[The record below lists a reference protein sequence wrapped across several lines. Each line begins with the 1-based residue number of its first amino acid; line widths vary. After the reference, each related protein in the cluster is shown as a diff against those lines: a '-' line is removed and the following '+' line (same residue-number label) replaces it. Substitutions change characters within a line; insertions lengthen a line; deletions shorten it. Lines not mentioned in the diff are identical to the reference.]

1 MHTET
6 SHSHTPQRH
15 PLFPGQMLAL
25 ALSDGSTLTC
35 LGAPIQLSTTPLAA
49 LDACSGYSMRLHS
62 GQSWRAP
69 GTLWVQLVCVDE
81 RSSVQ
86 VQRAMPAEKQ
96 NRLGLADLR
105 RWMDQWFGGR
115 RNAASIKRGQRAA

>member
-1 MHTET
+1 MHTAAR
-6 SHSHTPQRH
+6 HSSAPQRH
-15 PLFPGQMLAL
+15 PLFPGQMLTL
-25 ALSDGSTLTC
+25 ALTEGSTLTC
-35 LGAPIQLSTTPLAA
+35 LGAPIQLSTTPPAA
-49 LDACSGYSMRLHS
+49 LDACSGYSMRLHN

-69 GTLWVQLVCVDE
+69 GTLWVQLACVDE

-86 VQRAMPAEKQ
+86 VQMGMPAEKQ

-115 RNAASIKRGQRAA
+115 RNAAGIKRGQRAA